1 MNPAPNNEVVAGT
14 GAPVRIE
21 RILCPVDFSEI
32 SAKAYRYAQS
42 IAQRYRAKL
51 ILQHVVE
58 LAQHPSG
65 YYCVRPSQFDQF
77 RQVLLSNAE
86 HDLKQFVERSG
97 GGRFESIMDEGIAA
111 DSILSLAQARGASLI
126 VMGTHGRRG
135 FDHLMLG
142 SATERVLRHAACPV
156 LAVTPKTPDTTGSS
170 PAEDSIRVQHVLCCV
185 DFSAPSVRALEHALS
200 VAEVYGAELTLFHIL
215 DNIAESDNVA
225 TETDAAEERLRKLIA
240 PSALPPAKV
249 HLRVGLGKAYRE
261 ILDFATQNHPDLIVT
276 GVRGRNS
283 LDLAVFGSTTYRVIQ
298 LYAGPVLTVSA

>member
-1 MNPAPNNEVVAGT
+1 MNPAPNNEVVVGT
-14 GAPVRIE
+14 GATVRIE

-42 IAQRYRAKL
+42 IAKRYRAKL

-65 YYCVRPSQFDQF
+65 YYCVTATQFDQF
-77 RQVLLSNAE
+77 RQILLSNAE

-97 GGRFESIMDEGIAA
+97 GGQFESIMDEGIAA
-111 DSILSLAQARGASLI
+111 DSILSLARTRGVSLI

-156 LAVTPKTPDTTGSS
+156 LAVTPKTPDTGSS
-170 PAEDSIRVQHVLCCV
+170 PAEDSIRLQGVLCCV

-200 VAEVYGAELTLFHIL
+200 VAEVYGAELTVIHIL
-215 DNIAESDNVA
+215 ENIAESANVA
-225 TETDAAEERLRKLIA
+225 IETDDAMERLRRLIA

-261 ILDFATQNHPDLIVT
+261 ILNFAAENHPDLIVT

-298 LYAGPVLTVSA
+298 LYAGPVLTVSV